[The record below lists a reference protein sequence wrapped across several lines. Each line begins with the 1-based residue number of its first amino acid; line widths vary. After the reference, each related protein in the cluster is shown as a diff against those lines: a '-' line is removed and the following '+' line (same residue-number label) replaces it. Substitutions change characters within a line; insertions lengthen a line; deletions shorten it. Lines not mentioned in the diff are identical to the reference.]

1 MYIYCMPLKA
11 DGTLDRT
18 GKETHSS
25 NVLYI
30 ATVDRISFSYI

>member
-18 GKETHSS
+18 GKETHIL
-25 NVLYI
+25 VMCYI
-30 ATVDRISFSYI
+30 